1 MEKLKEVTTA
11 LTHDTNR
18 KQNERKKPKQNRSV
32 PKMEP
37 FFLAIKKGSKT
48 EKAN

>member
-11 LTHDTNR
+11 LTHGTNR
-18 KQNERKKPKQNRSV
+18 KQKEKKTQAKPIRTLNGT
-32 PKMEP
+32 
-37 FFLAIKKGSKT
+37 FFFAIKKGSKT